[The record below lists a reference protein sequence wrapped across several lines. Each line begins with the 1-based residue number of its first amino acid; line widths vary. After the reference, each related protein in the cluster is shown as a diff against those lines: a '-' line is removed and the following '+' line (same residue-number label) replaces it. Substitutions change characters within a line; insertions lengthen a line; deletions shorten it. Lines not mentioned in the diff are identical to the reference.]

1 MAHQLRVCVKGVLRL
16 AGDEP
21 LALMGHRFGESP
33 ARISKIQRAVDCS
46 IPSPQRK
53 RAMRKCQ
60 VNQCPPPH
68 DL

>member
-21 LALMGHRFGESP
+21 LALMGHRFDESP
-33 ARISKIQRAVDCS
+33 ARSRVFD
-46 IPSPQRK
+46 PQPTTEASDAQVLSQ
-53 RAMRKCQ
+53 AM
-60 VNQCPPPH
+60 PLPH